1 MKAGSEMDFK
11 WGGFWLVSLTFFV
24 MSTGSF
30 EGLAISKLCNK
41 VASVSCEL
49 VGQLKYLDTFFYH
62 YQMVS
67 IQNSDP

>member
-41 VASVSCEL
+41 VASVSCVTCRATEIPGYIL
-49 VGQLKYLDTFFYH
+49 LPLPNGIHSKF
-62 YQMVS
+62 
-67 IQNSDP
+67 